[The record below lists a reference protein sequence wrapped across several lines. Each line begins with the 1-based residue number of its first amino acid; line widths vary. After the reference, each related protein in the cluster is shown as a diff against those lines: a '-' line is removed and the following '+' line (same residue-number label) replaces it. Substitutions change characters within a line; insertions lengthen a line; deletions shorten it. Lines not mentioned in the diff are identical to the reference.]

1 MIEIGRVGATVL
13 SSNGSAAFV
22 IWITALIGVAC
33 AAGGVRPHFLPFPV
47 AVSDT
52 VSSHPEDAI
61 ELAGELLV
69 AEGLELEAS
78 SPVEGYLETKW
89 FNIATGRRANSWSLD
104 TEATIRIRFWADLI
118 AEQQTVVVG
127 EVVRRRVVDPSLPM
141 REREIPVPDG
151 HPGSELL
158 RRIFGEL
165 KTRLSTR
172 SATDHESV
180 SRLGSGTSPR

>member
-1 MIEIGRVGATVL
+1 MNEIGRVGARMLGTIGL
-13 SSNGSAAFV
+13 AAFV
-22 IWITALIGVAC
+22 LWTTASIGIAC
-33 AAGGVRPHFLPFPV
+33 GAGGVRPHFLPFPT

-69 AEGLELEAS
+69 SEGLELEAS

-89 FNIATGRRANSWSLD
+89 FNIATGRRGNPGSLD
-104 TEATIRIRFWADLI
+104 IEATIRVRFWADLI
-118 AEQQTVVVG
+118 AENRTVVVG
-127 EVVRRRVVDPSLPM
+127 EVVRRRVVDPSLPI
-141 REREIPVPDG
+141 REREIPVPDD

-165 KTRLSTR
+165 RTRLSSR
-172 SATDHESV
+172 SASDHESV
-180 SRLGSGTSPR
+180 SRVGFETSPR

>member
-1 MIEIGRVGATVL
+1 MNEIGRVGATMLRGIGFADFVL
-13 SSNGSAAFV
+13 
-22 IWITALIGVAC
+22 WTTALISVAC
-33 AAGGVRPHFLPFPV
+33 GAAGVRPHFLPFPL

-52 VSSHPEDAI
+52 VSSHPEEAI

-69 AEGLELEAS
+69 SEGLELEAS

-89 FNIATGRRANSWSLD
+89 FNTATGRRGNPGSLD
-104 TEATIRIRFWADLI
+104 AEATVRVRFWADLI
-118 AEQQTVVVG
+118 AEHQTVVVG
-127 EVVRRRVVDPSLPM
+127 EVVRRRVADPSLPM

-172 SATDHESV
+172 SV
-180 SRLGSGTSPR
+180 SRVGFGTSPR